1 MEKHDSKQS
10 DAQQPLQLALT
21 VDTAPVSQ
29 PDNSDGTYNVPAVSD
44 VESHWR
50 EVNKLT
56 KALRKRG
63 RGSRRRKDKAT
74 AQAICGCPMRPMAK
88 TGTTEKW
95 GCRCVGIWWPRFGCS
110 INKSCPSEKRP
121 IPRTLSDRPKGSA
134 R

>member
-29 PDNSDGTYNVPAVSD
+29 PENTDGTYDVPAVSD

-63 RGSRRRKDKAT
+63 RGSRRITYKAT
-74 AQAICGCPMRPMAK
+74 SQKSLWLPREANGQKQDRREVGLQVCRHLVAALRLQHQQELSEREASNASEAQR
-88 TGTTEKW
+88 
-95 GCRCVGIWWPRFGCS
+95 
-110 INKSCPSEKRP
+110 
-121 IPRTLSDRPKGSA
+121 SA
-134 R
+134 

>member
-1 MEKHDSKQS
+1 MEKHDTEQY

-29 PDNSDGTYNVPAVSD
+29 PENSDGTYDVPAVSD

-63 RGSRRRKDKAT
+63 RGSRRITYKAT
-74 AQAICGCPMRPMAK
+74 SQ
-88 TGTTEKW
+88 
-95 GCRCVGIWWPRFGCS
+95 
-110 INKSCPSEKRP
+110 KSLWLPSEANGQKQDR
-121 IPRTLSDRPKGSA
+121 REVGLQVCRHLVAALRLQHQQELSEREASNASEAQRSA
-134 R
+134 

>member
-1 MEKHDSKQS
+1 MEQHDTEQS

-29 PDNSDGTYNVPAVSD
+29 PENTDGTYDVPAVSD

-63 RGSRRRKDKAT
+63 RGSRRITYKAT
-74 AQAICGCPMRPMAK
+74 SQKSLWLPREANGQKQDRREVGLQVCRHLVAALRLQHQQELSEREASNASEAQR
-88 TGTTEKW
+88 
-95 GCRCVGIWWPRFGCS
+95 
-110 INKSCPSEKRP
+110 
-121 IPRTLSDRPKGSA
+121 SA
-134 R
+134 

>member
-1 MEKHDSKQS
+1 MEKHDTEQS

-29 PDNSDGTYNVPAVSD
+29 PENTDGTYDVPAVSD

-63 RGSRRRKDKAT
+63 RGSRRITYKAT
-74 AQAICGCPMRPMAK
+74 SQ
-88 TGTTEKW
+88 
-95 GCRCVGIWWPRFGCS
+95 
-110 INKSCPSEKRP
+110 KSLWLPSEANGQKQDR
-121 IPRTLSDRPKGSA
+121 REVGLQVCRHLVAALRLQHQQELSEREASNASEAQRSA
-134 R
+134 

>member
-1 MEKHDSKQS
+1 MEKHDTEQS

-29 PDNSDGTYNVPAVSD
+29 PENSDGKYDVPAVSD

-63 RGSRRRKDKAT
+63 RGSRRITYKAT
-74 AQAICGCPMRPMAK
+74 SQ
-88 TGTTEKW
+88 
-95 GCRCVGIWWPRFGCS
+95 
-110 INKSCPSEKRP
+110 KSLWLPSEANGQKQDR
-121 IPRTLSDRPKGSA
+121 REVGLQVCRHLVAALRLQHQQELSEREASNASEAQRSA
-134 R
+134 

>member
-10 DAQQPLQLALT
+10 DAQQPLQLFLT

-29 PDNSDGTYNVPAVSD
+29 PENSDGTYDVPAVSD

-63 RGSRRRKDKAT
+63 RVSRRITYKAT
-74 AQAICGCPMRPMAK
+74 SQ
-88 TGTTEKW
+88 
-95 GCRCVGIWWPRFGCS
+95 
-110 INKSCPSEKRP
+110 KSLWLPSEANGQKQDR
-121 IPRTLSDRPKGSA
+121 REVGLQVCRHLVAALRLQHQQELSEREASNASEAQRSA
-134 R
+134 

>member
-1 MEKHDSKQS
+1 MEKHDTEQA

-29 PDNSDGTYNVPAVSD
+29 PENSDGTYDVPAVSD

-63 RGSRRRKDKAT
+63 RVSRRITYKAT
-74 AQAICGCPMRPMAK
+74 SQKSLWLPREANGQKQDRREVGLQVCRHLVAALRLQHQQELSEREASNASEAQR
-88 TGTTEKW
+88 
-95 GCRCVGIWWPRFGCS
+95 
-110 INKSCPSEKRP
+110 
-121 IPRTLSDRPKGSA
+121 SA
-134 R
+134 

>member
-1 MEKHDSKQS
+1 MEKHDTEQS

-29 PDNSDGTYNVPAVSD
+29 PENSDGTYDVPAVSD

-63 RGSRRRKDKAT
+63 RGSRRITYKAT
-74 AQAICGCPMRPMAK
+74 SQ
-88 TGTTEKW
+88 
-95 GCRCVGIWWPRFGCS
+95 
-110 INKSCPSEKRP
+110 KSLWLPSEANGQKQDR
-121 IPRTLSDRPKGSA
+121 REVGLQVCRHLVAALRLQHQQELSEREASNASEAQRSA
-134 R
+134 

>member
-1 MEKHDSKQS
+1 MEKHDTKQS

-29 PDNSDGTYNVPAVSD
+29 PENSDGTYDVPAVSD

-63 RGSRRRKDKAT
+63 RVSRRITYKAT
-74 AQAICGCPMRPMAK
+74 SQ
-88 TGTTEKW
+88 
-95 GCRCVGIWWPRFGCS
+95 
-110 INKSCPSEKRP
+110 KSLWLPSEANGQKQDR
-121 IPRTLSDRPKGSA
+121 REVGLQVCRHLVAALRLQHQQELSEREASNASEAQRSA
-134 R
+134 

>member
-29 PDNSDGTYNVPAVSD
+29 PENSDGTYDVPAVSD

-63 RGSRRRKDKAT
+63 RVSRRITYKAT
-74 AQAICGCPMRPMAK
+74 SQ
-88 TGTTEKW
+88 
-95 GCRCVGIWWPRFGCS
+95 
-110 INKSCPSEKRP
+110 KSLWLPSEANGQKQDR
-121 IPRTLSDRPKGSA
+121 REVGLQVCRHLVAALRLQHQQELSEREASNASEAQRSA
-134 R
+134 

>member
-1 MEKHDSKQS
+1 MEKHDSNQS

-29 PDNSDGTYNVPAVSD
+29 PENSDGTYDVPAVSD

-63 RGSRRRKDKAT
+63 RVSRRITYKAT
-74 AQAICGCPMRPMAK
+74 SQ
-88 TGTTEKW
+88 
-95 GCRCVGIWWPRFGCS
+95 
-110 INKSCPSEKRP
+110 KSLWLPSEANGQKQDR
-121 IPRTLSDRPKGSA
+121 REVGLQVCRHLVAALRLQHQQELSEREASNASEAQRSA
-134 R
+134 

>member
-1 MEKHDSKQS
+1 MEKHDTEQS

-29 PDNSDGTYNVPAVSD
+29 PENSDGPYDVPAVSD

-63 RGSRRRKDKAT
+63 RGSRRITYKAT
-74 AQAICGCPMRPMAK
+74 SQ
-88 TGTTEKW
+88 
-95 GCRCVGIWWPRFGCS
+95 
-110 INKSCPSEKRP
+110 KSLWLPSEANGQKQDR
-121 IPRTLSDRPKGSA
+121 REVGLQVCRHLVAALRLQHQQELSEREASNASEAQRSA
-134 R
+134 

>member
-1 MEKHDSKQS
+1 MEKHDTEQS

-29 PDNSDGTYNVPAVSD
+29 PENSDGTYDVPAVSD

-63 RGSRRRKDKAT
+63 RVSRHITYKAT
-74 AQAICGCPMRPMAK
+74 SQ
-88 TGTTEKW
+88 
-95 GCRCVGIWWPRFGCS
+95 
-110 INKSCPSEKRP
+110 KSLWLPSEANGQKQDR
-121 IPRTLSDRPKGSA
+121 REVGLQVCRHLVAALRLQHQQELSEREASNASEAQRSA
-134 R
+134 

>member
-29 PDNSDGTYNVPAVSD
+29 PENTDGTYDVPAVSD

-63 RGSRRRKDKAT
+63 RGSRRITYKAT
-74 AQAICGCPMRPMAK
+74 SQ
-88 TGTTEKW
+88 
-95 GCRCVGIWWPRFGCS
+95 
-110 INKSCPSEKRP
+110 KSLWLPSEANGQKQDR
-121 IPRTLSDRPKGSA
+121 REVGLQVCRHLVAALRLQHQQELSEREASNASEAQRSA
-134 R
+134 

>member
-29 PDNSDGTYNVPAVSD
+29 PENSDGTYDVPAVSD

-63 RGSRRRKDKAT
+63 RGSRRITYKAT
-74 AQAICGCPMRPMAK
+74 SQ
-88 TGTTEKW
+88 
-95 GCRCVGIWWPRFGCS
+95 
-110 INKSCPSEKRP
+110 KSLWLPSEANGQKQDR
-121 IPRTLSDRPKGSA
+121 REVGLQVCRHLVAALRLQHQQELSEREASNASEAQRSA
-134 R
+134 

>member
-29 PDNSDGTYNVPAVSD
+29 PENSDGTYDVPAVSD
-44 VESHWR
+44 VEIHWR

-63 RGSRRRKDKAT
+63 RGSRRITYKAT
-74 AQAICGCPMRPMAK
+74 SQ
-88 TGTTEKW
+88 
-95 GCRCVGIWWPRFGCS
+95 
-110 INKSCPSEKRP
+110 KSLWLPSEANGQKQDR
-121 IPRTLSDRPKGSA
+121 REVGLQVCRHLVAALRLQHQQELSEREASNASEAQRSA
-134 R
+134 

>member
-1 MEKHDSKQS
+1 MEKHDTEQS

-29 PDNSDGTYNVPAVSD
+29 PENSDGTYDVPAVSD

-63 RGSRRRKDKAT
+63 RVSRRITYKAT
-74 AQAICGCPMRPMAK
+74 SQ
-88 TGTTEKW
+88 
-95 GCRCVGIWWPRFGCS
+95 
-110 INKSCPSEKRP
+110 KSLWLPSEANGRKQDR
-121 IPRTLSDRPKGSA
+121 REVGLQVCRHLVAALRLQHQQELSEREASNASEAQRSA
-134 R
+134 

>member
-1 MEKHDSKQS
+1 MEKHDTEQS

-29 PDNSDGTYNVPAVSD
+29 PENTDGTYDVPAVSD

-63 RGSRRRKDKAT
+63 RVSRRITYKAT
-74 AQAICGCPMRPMAK
+74 SQ
-88 TGTTEKW
+88 
-95 GCRCVGIWWPRFGCS
+95 
-110 INKSCPSEKRP
+110 KSLWLPSEANGQKQDR
-121 IPRTLSDRPKGSA
+121 REVGLQVCRHLVAALRLQHQQELSEREASNASEAQRSA
-134 R
+134 

>member
-21 VDTAPVSQ
+21 VDTAPISQ
-29 PDNSDGTYNVPAVSD
+29 PENSDGTYDVPAVSD

-63 RGSRRRKDKAT
+63 RGSRRITYKAT
-74 AQAICGCPMRPMAK
+74 SQ
-88 TGTTEKW
+88 
-95 GCRCVGIWWPRFGCS
+95 
-110 INKSCPSEKRP
+110 KSLWLPSEANGQKQDR
-121 IPRTLSDRPKGSA
+121 REVGLQVCRHLVAALRLQHQQELSEREASNASEAQRSA
-134 R
+134 

>member
-29 PDNSDGTYNVPAVSD
+29 PENSDGTYNVPAVSD

-63 RGSRRRKDKAT
+63 RVSRRITYKAT
-74 AQAICGCPMRPMAK
+74 SQ
-88 TGTTEKW
+88 
-95 GCRCVGIWWPRFGCS
+95 
-110 INKSCPSEKRP
+110 KSLWLPSEANGQKQDR
-121 IPRTLSDRPKGSA
+121 REVGLQVCRHLVAALRLQHQQELSEREASNASEAQRSA
-134 R
+134 

>member
-1 MEKHDSKQS
+1 MEKHDTEQS

-29 PDNSDGTYNVPAVSD
+29 PENSDGTYDVPAVSD

-63 RGSRRRKDKAT
+63 RGSRRITYKAT
-74 AQAICGCPMRPMAK
+74 SQ
-88 TGTTEKW
+88 
-95 GCRCVGIWWPRFGCS
+95 
-110 INKSCPSEKRP
+110 KSLWLPSEANGQKQDR
-121 IPRTLSDRPKGSA
+121 REVGLQVCRHLVAALRLQHQQELSEREASNA
-134 R
+134 SEAQR

>member
-1 MEKHDSKQS
+1 MEKHDTEQS

-29 PDNSDGTYNVPAVSD
+29 PENTDGTYDVPAVSD

-63 RGSRRRKDKAT
+63 RGSRRITYKAT
-74 AQAICGCPMRPMAK
+74 SQ
-88 TGTTEKW
+88 
-95 GCRCVGIWWPRFGCS
+95 
-110 INKSCPSEKRP
+110 KSLRLPSEANGQKQDR
-121 IPRTLSDRPKGSA
+121 REVGLQVCRHLVAALRLQHQQELSEREASNASEAQRSA
-134 R
+134 

>member
-1 MEKHDSKQS
+1 MGKHDTEQS

-29 PDNSDGTYNVPAVSD
+29 PENSDGTYDVPAVSD

-63 RGSRRRKDKAT
+63 RVSRRITYKAT
-74 AQAICGCPMRPMAK
+74 SQ
-88 TGTTEKW
+88 
-95 GCRCVGIWWPRFGCS
+95 
-110 INKSCPSEKRP
+110 KSLWLPSEANGQKQDR
-121 IPRTLSDRPKGSA
+121 REVGLQVCRHLVAALRLQHQQELSEREASNASEAQRSA
-134 R
+134 

>member
-29 PDNSDGTYNVPAVSD
+29 PENTDGTYDVPAVSD

-63 RGSRRRKDKAT
+63 RVSRRITYKAT
-74 AQAICGCPMRPMAK
+74 SQ
-88 TGTTEKW
+88 
-95 GCRCVGIWWPRFGCS
+95 
-110 INKSCPSEKRP
+110 KSLWLPSEANGQKQDR
-121 IPRTLSDRPKGSA
+121 REVGLQVCRHLVAALRLQHQQELSEREASNASEAQRSA
-134 R
+134 

>member
-1 MEKHDSKQS
+1 MEKHDTDQS

-29 PDNSDGTYNVPAVSD
+29 PENSDGTYDVPAVSD

-63 RGSRRRKDKAT
+63 RVSRRITYKAT
-74 AQAICGCPMRPMAK
+74 SQ
-88 TGTTEKW
+88 
-95 GCRCVGIWWPRFGCS
+95 
-110 INKSCPSEKRP
+110 KSLWLPSEANGQKQDR
-121 IPRTLSDRPKGSA
+121 REVGLQVCRHLVAALRLQHQQELSEREASNASEAQRSA
-134 R
+134 

>member
-29 PDNSDGTYNVPAVSD
+29 PENSDGKYDVPAVSD

-63 RGSRRRKDKAT
+63 RGSRRITYKAT
-74 AQAICGCPMRPMAK
+74 SQ
-88 TGTTEKW
+88 
-95 GCRCVGIWWPRFGCS
+95 
-110 INKSCPSEKRP
+110 KSLWLPSEANGQKQDR
-121 IPRTLSDRPKGSA
+121 REVGLQVCRHLVAALRLQHQQELSEREASNASEAQRSA
-134 R
+134 

>member
-1 MEKHDSKQS
+1 MKKHDTEQS

-29 PDNSDGTYNVPAVSD
+29 PENSDGTYDVPAVSD

-63 RGSRRRKDKAT
+63 RVSRRITYKAT
-74 AQAICGCPMRPMAK
+74 SQ
-88 TGTTEKW
+88 
-95 GCRCVGIWWPRFGCS
+95 
-110 INKSCPSEKRP
+110 KSLWLPSEANGQKQDR
-121 IPRTLSDRPKGSA
+121 REVGLQVCRHLVAALRLQHQQELSEREASNASEAQRSA
-134 R
+134 

>member
-1 MEKHDSKQS
+1 MEKHDTEQS

-29 PDNSDGTYNVPAVSD
+29 PENSDGTYDVPAVSD

-63 RGSRRRKDKAT
+63 RGSRRITYKAT
-74 AQAICGCPMRPMAK
+74 SQ
-88 TGTTEKW
+88 
-95 GCRCVGIWWPRFGCS
+95 
-110 INKSCPSEKRP
+110 KSLRLPSEANGQKQDR
-121 IPRTLSDRPKGSA
+121 REVGLQVCRHLVAALRLQHQQELSEREASNASEAQRSA
-134 R
+134 

>member
-29 PDNSDGTYNVPAVSD
+29 PENSDGTYDVPAVSD

-63 RGSRRRKDKAT
+63 RGSRRITYKAT
-74 AQAICGCPMRPMAK
+74 SQ
-88 TGTTEKW
+88 
-95 GCRCVGIWWPRFGCS
+95 
-110 INKSCPSEKRP
+110 KSLRLPSEANGQKQDR
-121 IPRTLSDRPKGSA
+121 REVGLQVCRHLVAALRLQHQQELSEREASNASEAQRSA
-134 R
+134 

>member
-1 MEKHDSKQS
+1 MEKHDTEQS

-29 PDNSDGTYNVPAVSD
+29 PENSDGKYDVPAVSD

-63 RGSRRRKDKAT
+63 RVSRRITYKAT
-74 AQAICGCPMRPMAK
+74 SQ
-88 TGTTEKW
+88 
-95 GCRCVGIWWPRFGCS
+95 
-110 INKSCPSEKRP
+110 KSLWLPSEANGQKQDR
-121 IPRTLSDRPKGSA
+121 REVGLQVCRHLVAALRLQHQQELSEREASNASEAQRSA
-134 R
+134 

>member
-1 MEKHDSKQS
+1 MEKHNTEQS

-29 PDNSDGTYNVPAVSD
+29 PENSDGTYDVPAVSD

-63 RGSRRRKDKAT
+63 RVSRRITYNAT
-74 AQAICGCPMRPMAK
+74 SQ
-88 TGTTEKW
+88 
-95 GCRCVGIWWPRFGCS
+95 
-110 INKSCPSEKRP
+110 KSLWLPSEANGQKQDR
-121 IPRTLSDRPKGSA
+121 REVGLQVCRHLVAALRLQHQQELSEREASNASEAQRSA
-134 R
+134 